1 MPFLSTLNMFVVR
14 VLTLFFLVP
23 QSQKQHL
30 DRVVRTLVFHGTT
43 PPYIYGPSR
52 AKTKWNGSATGSFII
67 YRPNSHEN
75 IGRFDPN
82 PKNGMLPSNISL
94 DFPRNYGP
102 FRGQHPSPSIFCI
115 PCPGIVRGG
124 HTSQLFGH
132 FGVRGVVVVPRHK
145 SQAVGS
151 SKVELGFPNIGGDDG
166 DKIGAARSPSDK
178 TPQARMTK
186 QGKNHHDLFSWQ
198 SIAKS
203 SDKLMAT

>member
-1 MPFLSTLNMFVVR
+1 MWFEPWFSMEPPPLTYTAQVGPKPNGTGLAQGRLLYIVQTL
-14 VLTLFFLVP
+14 T
-23 QSQKQHL
+23 
-30 DRVVRTLVFHGTT
+30 
-43 PPYIYGPSR
+43 
-52 AKTKWNGSATGSFII
+52 
-67 YRPNSHEN
+67 EN
-75 IGRFDPN
+75 IGRFGSN

-132 FGVRGVVVVPRHK
+132 FGGVRGVVVVPRHK

-166 DKIGAARSPSDK
+166 DKIGAARSPNDK
-178 TPQARMTK
+178 TPPSTDDETRQK
-186 QGKNHHDLFSWQ
+186 PP
-198 SIAKS
+198 
-203 SDKLMAT
+203 

>member
-1 MPFLSTLNMFVVR
+1 MPFGVRCLCFSTLNMVR
-14 VLTLFFLVP
+14 GSGLDPFFLVP
-23 QSQKQHL
+23 QSRKQHL

-43 PPYIYGPSR
+43 PPHIYGPSR
-52 AKTKWNGSATGSFII
+52 AKTKWNGSGTGSCII

-132 FGVRGVVVVPRHK
+132 FGGVRGVVVVPRHK

-166 DKIGAARSPSDK
+166 DKIGAAPVPK
-178 TPQARMTK
+178 
-186 QGKNHHDLFSWQ
+186 
-198 SIAKS
+198 
-203 SDKLMAT
+203 